1 MGIVVRYLLML
12 AAASF
17 LAVATALPSQYSD
30 FKLEE
35 YNFTDVITRDVCI
48 IGGGSSGTYAA
59 IRLRDLGKS
68 VVVVEHK
75 DRMGGH
81 TQTYTDPQTGRTV
94 DFGVQAFHNLD
105 IVKNYFKRF
114 SIPLVTMNFSSPG
127 VTSTYVDLSTGKEVA
142 GYVPS
147 DPRAAL
153 AGYVAQL
160 AKYPYVE
167 TGFNLTYP
175 VPEDL
180 LLPFGDFVT
189 KYSLQGVVQLIFEYA
204 EVADLLNLSTLYVF
218 KAFGSDLIRD
228 LEIGFLT
235 TARHDN
241 SELYEK
247 ATTELG
253 QDVLLKSYTVAMD
266 RDAAGAYAKVVVKTP
281 DGLKLIQAKKILLT
295 IPPKLYNLVGWDLS
309 SNETSLFA
317 QFRNVGYY
325 ISLLRHTGIPDN
337 VKISNVGTD
346 TPYNLPILPGAY
358 VIEPTAVPGLHTVY
372 FGSDHPLPDAEV
384 EAAIIGSISRLGTAG
399 TLPTTAPYLA
409 IFSSHT
415 PYELRV
421 PSKAI
426 KDGFYKELYGLQ
438 GQRRTYYTGA
448 AFHTHDSSL
457 LWQFTETLLQLV
469 VA

>member
-17 LAVATALPSQYSD
+17 LAVATALPTQYSD

-48 IGGGSSGTYAA
+48 VGGGSSGTYAA

-94 DFGVQAFHNLD
+94 DFGVQALQNLD

-114 SIPLVTMNFSSPG
+114 NIPLVTMNFSSPG

-147 DPRAAL
+147 DPREAL

-160 AKYPYVE
+160 SKYPYVE

-189 KYSLQGVVQLIFEYA
+189 KYSLQGVVRLIFEYA

-218 KAFGSDLIRD
+218 KAFGTDLIRD

-235 TARHDN
+235 TATHDI

-253 QDVLLKSYTVAMD
+253 QDVLLNSYTVAMD

-281 DGLKLIQAKKILLT
+281 NGLKLIRAKKILLT
-295 IPPKLYNLVGWDLS
+295 IPPKLYNLAGWDLS

-337 VKISNVGTD
+337 VEISNVGTD

-372 FGSDHPLPDAEV
+372 FGSDHALPDAQV
-384 EAAIIGSISRLGTAG
+384 EAAIIGSISRLATAG
-399 TLPTTAPYLA
+399 TLPTTVPYLE

-421 PSKAI
+421 PAKAI

-448 AFHTHDSSL
+448 AFHTQDSGL